1 MKSEK
6 LNLIEIMSNPE
17 DKSYII
23 LKDEQGKEYVYEQ
36 VYYNSTFADKELHY
50 ALMRDVNGAKDEA
63 IPFRIEVDKEGN
75 ENVYIED
82 DPETVRDLY
91 EIYLETM
98 RRRYNMQ

>member
-6 LNLIEIMSNPE
+6 LNLVEIMSNPD

-23 LKDEQGKEYVYEQ
+23 LKDEEGKEHVFEQ
-36 VYYNSTFADKELHY
+36 VYYNSTFADKGLHY
-50 ALMRDVNGAKDEA
+50 ALMRSVNGPNNDEA
-63 IPFRIEVDKEGN
+63 IPFRIEVDKDGN

-91 EIYLETM
+91 EIYL
-98 RRRYNMQ
+98 YSLSVQS